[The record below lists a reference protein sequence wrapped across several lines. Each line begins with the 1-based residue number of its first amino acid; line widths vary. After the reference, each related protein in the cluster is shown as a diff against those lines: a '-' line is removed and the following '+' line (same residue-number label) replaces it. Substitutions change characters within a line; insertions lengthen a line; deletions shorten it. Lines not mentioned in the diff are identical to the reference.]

1 MLMYQKENIKK
12 QFPKLY
18 RNNLILSAFSLI
30 QQKESELLK
39 MMANKPEIIKYKGFN
54 MAAKLDQCQT
64 SPLSLSIYNVTNILW
79 MENGAKKTYF
89 LRHSIFED
97 A

>member
-1 MLMYQKENIKK
+1 MLMYQKENIKT

-39 MMANKPEIIKYKGFN
+39 MMVNKPEIIKYKGFN
-54 MAAKLDQCQT
+54 MAAKLDQYQT
-64 SPLSLSIYNVTNILW
+64 SPLSLYLQCNKHPLDGKW
-79 MENGAKKTYF
+79 CKKDLFSQTF
-89 LRHSIFED
+89 NF
-97 A
+97 